1 MIYEIRKVRFAG
13 AVQLKEATESIL
25 VREEQ
30 NDYLALLN
38 SETRDVI
45 IVAKGVKDKKKA
57 HKSLT
62 SLAAIK
68 NYEIVDVFKSQDWEQ
83 IINSIFLN
91 GSETKKADTP
101 KGASKKK

>member
-13 AVQLKEATESIL
+13 AMQFKEATESIL

-30 NDYLALLN
+30 DDYLALLN

-45 IVAKGVKDKKKA
+45 IVAKGVKDKKRA

-68 NYEIVDVFKSQDWEQ
+68 NYEITSVFKLQDWEQ
-83 IINSIFLN
+83 IISTFFLD
-91 GSETKKADTP
+91 GQKATETGTP
-101 KGASKKK
+101 KGAGKKK

>member
-57 HKSLT
+57 HKFLI
-62 SLAAIK
+62 AANEVK
-68 NYEIVDVFKSQDWEQ
+68 D
-83 IINSIFLN
+83 L
-91 GSETKKADTP
+91 
-101 KGASKKK
+101 